1 MGQVTDEIL
10 MAYAD
15 GELSPEETQ
24 TLEALLHRDATLRMR
39 LAPFVV
45 TRREIANTYEPT
57 LDEPVPEH
65 LVAAILRA
73 PIPARDR
80 PTRERKPAA
89 SSESESWLGRGLAAI
104 GATLFPHGASLATA
118 ASVAVLISTGAV
130 LGGWLAG
137 PSAPAQE
144 TGLIATTGSGIT
156 ASGALARALE
166 STPSG
171 TASAT
176 DANGAAIVPVMSFHR
191 ADSDAICREY
201 RVRNVTG
208 EPDYAGL
215 ACRADDGVWRVA
227 VHVETPKATV
237 VHTETGSQT
246 YQTATGPNAPAVDA
260 VADTLISGDALG
272 RDEEK
277 ALLENGWRPA
287 SS

>member
-15 GELSPEETQ
+15 GELSAEETEA
-24 TLEALLHRDATLRMR
+24 LEALLNRDATLRMR

-45 TRREIANTYEPT
+45 TRREIASTYEPT
-57 LDEPVPEH
+57 LDEQVPEH

-73 PIPARDR
+73 PAPARDR
-80 PTRERKPAA
+80 TPVA
-89 SSESESWLGRGLAAI
+89 STSENWLNRALTAI
-104 GATLFPHGASLATA
+104 GSTLFPHGASLATA
-118 ASVAVLISTGAV
+118 ASVAVLVTAGA
-130 LGGWLAG
+130 LGGWLANQ
-137 PSAPAQE
+137 SAPSEEA
-144 TGLIATTGSGIT
+144 GLIETHGSGLT

-171 TASAT
+171 TASAA
-176 DANGAAIVPVMSFHR
+176 DANGAAIVPVMSFHQ
-191 ADSDAICREY
+191 ADSDGICREY
-201 RVRNVTG
+201 RVRNTAAG

-227 VHVETPKATV
+227 VHVETPKAATAQ
-237 VHTETGSQT
+237 TETGNT

-260 VADTLISGDALG
+260 VADTLISGHALG

>member
-15 GELSPEETQ
+15 GELSPGEA
-24 TLEALLHRDATLRMR
+24 EALEELLNRDATLRMR

-45 TRREIANTYEPT
+45 TRREIANTFEPT
-57 LDEPVPEH
+57 LEEPVPEH
-65 LVAAILRA
+65 LVAAVLRA
-73 PIPARDR
+73 PVPARASKAS
-80 PTRERKPAA
+80 TPAR
-89 SSESESWLGRGLAAI
+89 ESWIDRTLAAI

-118 ASVAVLISTGAV
+118 ASVAVLFTAGA
-130 LGGWLAG
+130 LGGWLATR
-137 PSAPAQE
+137 SAPPQE
-144 TGLIATTGSGIT
+144 AGLISTTGSGLI
-156 ASGALARALE
+156 ASGALAHALE

-171 TASAT
+171 TASAV
-176 DANGAAIVPVMSFHR
+176 DMNGAAIVPIMSFHQ
-191 ADSDAICREY
+191 ADSDGVCREY
-201 RVRNVTG
+201 RVRNTAQG

-215 ACRADDGVWRVA
+215 ACRADDGAWRVA
-227 VHVETPKATV
+227 VHVETPKVTTTR
-237 VHTETGSQT
+237 TETGATS

-272 RDEEK
+272 RDEER

>member
-15 GELSPEETQ
+15 GELSPEEKDA
-24 TLEALLHRDATLRMR
+24 LEALLTRDATLRMR

-45 TRREIANTYEPT
+45 TRREIASTFEPT
-57 LDEPVPEH
+57 LEEPVPEH
-65 LVAAILRA
+65 LVAAVLRA
-73 PIPARDR
+73 PVPART
-80 PTRERKPAA
+80 PVAPSPAIENWIA
-89 SSESESWLGRGLAAI
+89 RAVAAI
-104 GATLFPHGASLATA
+104 GTTLFPHGASFATA
-118 ASVAVLISTGAV
+118 ASVAVLVSTGAV

-137 PSAPAQE
+137 PSAPTEEA
-144 TGLIATTGSGIT
+144 GLIATTGSGLT
-156 ASGALARALE
+156 ASGTLARALE

-171 TASAT
+171 AASAT
-176 DANGAAIVPVMSFHR
+176 DARGAAVVPVMSFR
-191 ADSDAICREY
+191 QAGSDGICREY
-201 RVRNVTG
+201 RVRNAAG

-227 VHVETPKATV
+227 VHVETPKATAA
-237 VHTETGSQT
+237 QT
-246 YQTATGPNAPAVDA
+246 QAGGTSYQTATGPNAPAVDA

>member
-15 GELSPEETQ
+15 GELSPDERDA
-24 TLEALLHRDATLRMR
+24 LEALLNRDATLRMR

-45 TRREIANTYEPT
+45 TRREIASTYEPT

-73 PIPARDR
+73 PTPTRDR
-80 PTRERKPAA
+80 TPAT
-89 SSESESWLGRGLAAI
+89 SPSESWLSRALTAI
-104 GATLFPHGASLATA
+104 GSTLFPHGASLATA
-118 ASVAVLISTGAV
+118 ASVAVLVSAGA
-130 LGGWLAG
+130 LGGWLASQ
-137 PSAPAQE
+137 PAPTQE
-144 TGLIATTGSGIT
+144 GGLIATTGSGLT
-156 ASGALARALE
+156 ASGALANALE

-171 TASAT
+171 TASAL
-176 DANGAAIVPVMSFHR
+176 DANGAAIIPVMSFHQ
-191 ADSDAICREY
+191 ADSDGVCREY
-201 RVRNVTG
+201 RVRNAAAG

-215 ACRADDGVWRVA
+215 ACRADDGVWHVA
-227 VHVETPKATV
+227 VHVETPKATAV
-237 VHTETGSQT
+237 QAENGNT